1 MAEKKTVTRKVVK
14 KTEPKKVKLAAAKKT
29 VKEAAAVA
37 PIEKELKGNVQL
49 NVVGLDGKVEGKVS
63 APARLFA
70 AKINKVLLA
79 QSVRVYLANQRE
91 GGAATKTRG
100 EVRGSTRKI
109 YRQKG
114 TGRARHGGVRAPV
127 FVGGGITFGP
137 VPHEFTLKFPQKMKR
152 AALASALTDK
162 KEAGDMIVVTGL
174 NTINKTKQMAELLGK
189 IGAGKNPLMVVSKD
203 ADQAVRSARNI
214 EGVEIMPAN
223 NLNSYIMLAHKKV
236 VFMKEA
242 LPLMTET
249 FVK

>member
-1 MAEKKTVTRKVVK
+1 MAVKKTVTKKVVK
-14 KTEPKKVKLAAAKKT
+14 KADSEKVKLAAQKKA
-29 VKEAAAVA
+29 VKATPA
-37 PIEKELKGNVQL
+37 PVEKELKGSVQL
-49 NVVGLDGKVEGKVS
+49 NVLGLDGKVEGKVS
-63 APARLFA
+63 APAKLFA
-70 AKINKVLLA
+70 AKINKTLLA

-100 EVRGSTRKI
+100 EVQGSTRKI

-174 NTINKTKQMAELLGK
+174 NTIDKTKKMAELLSK
-189 IGAGKNPLMVVSKD
+189 IGAGNKPLMVVAKD
-203 ADQAVRSARNI
+203 ADQAIRSARNI
-214 EGVEIMPAN
+214 EGVEIMLAN

-242 LPLMTET
+242 LPLITET